1 MRKSIFSMFAGL
13 MMACLSVVAVADDS
27 SVIGS
32 VSTTFKVFGPNDKIV
47 LSVFDDPEVKGVSCY
62 LSSAKTGG
70 MSGAVGL
77 ATDASDAA
85 VSCMQTGP
93 ISFDDTLKSGKE
105 AFSERRSLVF
115 KELHVVRFIDK
126 DRKMLIYMTYSD
138 HLVDGSPKNSISAV
152 SYGVKQ

>member
-1 MRKSIFSMFAGL
+1 MRKSVCSVFAGL
-13 MMACLSVVAVADDS
+13 MMACLSVVAIADDS

-47 LSVFDDPEVKGVSCY
+47 LSVFDDPDVKGVSCY

-93 ISFDDTLKSGKE
+93 ISFDDSLQSGKE

-126 DRKMLIYMTYSD
+126 ERKMLIYMTYSD
-138 HLVDGSPKNSISAV
+138 LLIDGSPKNSISAV

>member
-1 MRKSIFSMFAGL
+1 MRKSIFSMFAGML
-13 MMACLSVVAVADDS
+13 MACLSVVAVADDS

-47 LSVFDDPEVKGVSCY
+47 LSVFDDPDVKGVSCY

-93 ISFDDTLKSGKE
+93 ISFEDTLKSGKE

-126 DRKMLIYMTYSD
+126 ERKILIYMTYSD